1 MVGMV
6 FSEAK
11 DTSQFQWN
19 TKKSVFFSFCCFSE
33 QNWNRKKSET
43 VRNRKDGIWSL
54 EWKNVKKHA
63 FFDGHPLRKETP

>member
-1 MVGMV
+1 MVEMV

-19 TKKSVFFSFCCFSE
+19 TKKSVFFFILLLFGAKLESE
-33 QNWNRKKSET
+33 KSET

-54 EWKNVKKHA
+54 ELKKM
-63 FFDGHPLRKETP
+63 